1 MKRLITALAFVVAMS
16 VSAFA
21 QSFPLPSERGSDM
34 DLYPAPPPPI
44 GNFTGNYYNHAPGF
58 QCQNG
63 PNNPVPY
70 KITGQANGLSVNF
83 SVVWNNG
90 IVNCNSKTVWTGTLQ
105 GRTLT
110 TRWTLYRQGLP
121 PLYGTDTFVQRW

>member
-58 QCQNG
+58 Q
-63 PNNPVPY
+63 V
-70 KITGQANGLSVNF
+70 KTG
-83 SVVWNNG
+83 
-90 IVNCNSKTVWTGTLQ
+90 
-105 GRTLT
+105 LT
-110 TRWTLYRQGLP
+110 TRCPIR
-121 PLYGTDTFVQRW
+121 